1 MYKLFLP
8 LLTLPL
14 IGCVGLGDSAGYIKK
29 NGGVTVAHTLK
40 NVTVQGNLSFQGS
53 PSESGATQGGALSP
67 EDSLNGNKLGE
78 PKVPLDIPSL
88 PDQPIETLL
97 ETPVRPL
104 TLDPT
109 PESD

>member
-1 MYKLFLP
+1 MILILP
-8 LLTLPL
+8 LV
-14 IGCVGLGDSAGYIKK
+14 GCVGLGDSSGYMKK

-67 EDSLNGNKLGE
+67 EDSLNGNSLD
-78 PKVPLDIPSL
+78 PSDALKVPKIPEVPQVPDAPENSL
-88 PDQPIETLL
+88 EAPQK
-97 ETPVRPL
+97 PL
-104 TLDPT
+104 SLDPT